1 MGENA
6 RIIAGAMSG
15 TSADGVDVALVGIT
29 GCGLEMSAKL
39 LAWHGRGFSPQLR
52 EKICRIRGG
61 QAMPICA
68 LAEAGREISLC
79 YAAAVNETLVMA
91 GLTAGDLAAVAAHG
105 QTIYH
110 DPPNTIQWLD
120 PALLAA
126 EVGSVVV
133 SDFRRADCA
142 AGGQGAPLVALAD
155 YLLFRDAQKNRALLN
170 LGGIANLT
178 YLRAGCG
185 IDRLIAFDTGPGNCL
200 SDDLIRQNDPGGIG
214 WDEGGRLAGMG
225 SAVDAIVKRV
235 LSSAYFAKPPPKSTD
250 GPAMIELFVEAQ
262 KGRRYRLEDLARTAC
277 QIAADAI
284 AESVRKFL
292 GAMPEGSR
300 VQGFKGSRVQRFKG
314 SRVQEFK
321 GSESVRN
328 SLGAM
333 PDEIIVSGGG
343 TSNKTMMDLIRRG
356 LPRCA
361 VRTIDEF
368 GIPSAAKEAMAFAL
382 LGAATLDGVPG
393 NVPAATGASKAVVL
407 GAVTPRP

>member
-1 MGENA
+1 MGEHV

-15 TSADGVDVALVGIT
+15 TSADGVDVAVVAIT

-39 LAWHGRGFSPQLR
+39 VGWHGRGFSPELR
-52 EKICRIRGG
+52 ERISRIRMGE
-61 QAMPICA
+61 AIPISA

-91 GLTAGDLAAVAAHG
+91 GLTAADLAAVAAHG
-105 QTIYH
+105 QTFYH

-120 PALLAA
+120 PALVAA

-155 YLLFRDAQKNRALLN
+155 YLLFRDAKKNRALLN

-178 YLRAGCG
+178 YLPAGCG

-200 SDDLIRQNDPGGIG
+200 SDDLMRQSDPGGIG
-214 WDEGGRLAGMG
+214 WDEGGRLAAMG
-225 SAVDAIVKRV
+225 SVVDEIVERV

-250 GPAMIELFVEAQ
+250 GPAMIKLFVDAQ
-262 KGRRYRLEDLARTAC
+262 RGRRYRVEDLARTAC

-284 AESVRKFL
+284 AQSMRNFL
-292 GAMPEGSR
+292 RALPEGSR
-300 VQGFKGSRVQRFKG
+300 VQEFKG

-321 GSESVRN
+321 GSESMRN
-328 SLGAM
+328 SLGAL

-343 TSNKTMMDLIRRG
+343 TLNKTMMDSIRRG
-356 LPRCA
+356 LADCD
-361 VRTIDEF
+361 VRTIDEL

-382 LGAATLDGVPG
+382 LGAATLDGLPG
-393 NVPAATGASKAVVL
+393 NVPAATGARRRVVL
-407 GAVTPRP
+407 GTITPSPHFHERD